1 MEVPVLQ
8 TEINTKMATT
18 ITSNDPSIV
27 SDRVYKDLDLNFT
40 AHPVKKDVSK
50 HVNER
55 AIINSVKNL
64 VSTNFYERPFQPELG
79 SNIRALLFEPV
90 DSVIAASLE
99 RQLRITIENF
109 EPRVGI
115 QEILTIA
122 DPDNNGYKA
131 RLTFF
136 ILNSPNPITI
146 NFFLE
151 RIR

>member
-1 MEVPVLQ
+1 
-8 TEINTKMATT
+8 MATT
-18 ITSNDPSIV
+18 ITNNDPTIV
-27 SDRVYKDLDLNFT
+27 SERTYRDLDLSFT

-50 HVNER
+50 HINER

-90 DSVIAASLE
+90 DAVVATSLE
-99 RQLRITIENF
+99 RQLRVTVENF
-109 EPRVGI
+109 EPRVAI
-115 QEILTIA
+115 QNISTIA
-122 DPDNNGYKA
+122 DPDNHGYNA
-131 RLTFF
+131 QMTFF